1 MMCSVNNTFCVS
13 IIEEVCQVD
22 DEQIIRLFFERSEKA
37 IDETAEKYGAL
48 CTKIAVNILGDS
60 GESEEAVNDT
70 WLRAWD
76 TIPPTRPKS
85 LAAYLSVIARN
96 LALDR
101 YRKKKAAKRIDDSL
115 ITTLDEVSQM
125 LPADMN
131 IERRTEQR
139 QLIERIN
146 LFLKKLPKGQRVI
159 FVRRYFYLDS
169 IKEISQRY
177 GFTESNVTV
186 TLTRL
191 RKKLRKFLEK
201 EDLL

>member
-13 IIEEVCQVD
+13 IIEEVGQVN

-60 GESEEAVNDT
+60 GESEEAVSDT

-85 LAAYLSVIARN
+85 LGAYLSVLTRN
-96 LALDR
+96 ISLDR

-125 LPADMN
+125 LPTSLN
-131 IERRTEQR
+131 IEKLTEQR

-146 LFLKKLPKGQRVI
+146 TFLGKLPKGQRVI

-169 IKEISQRY
+169 IKEIAQRY
-177 GFTESNVTV
+177 GYTESNVTV

-191 RKKLRKFLEK
+191 RKKLAAFLEK
-201 EDLL
+201 EGLL

>member
-1 MMCSVNNTFCVS
+1 MDDES
-13 IIEEVCQVD
+13 IIE
-22 DEQIIRLFFERSEKA
+22 LFFERDEKA
-37 IDETAEKYGAL
+37 LDEVAGKYNAL
-48 CTKIAVNILGDS
+48 CSKIAMNILCDA

-70 WLRAWD
+70 WLKAWK

-85 LAAYLSVIARN
+85 LGAYLSVIVRN
-96 LALDR
+96 ISLDR
-101 YRKKKAAKRIDDSL
+101 FRKKKAAKRIDDTLVS
-115 ITTLDEVSQM
+115 TLDEVAQM

-146 LFLKKLPKGQRVI
+146 LFLKKLPKGQRII

-177 GFTESNVTV
+177 GYTESNITV
-186 TLTRL
+186 TLTRI
-191 RKKLRKFLEK
+191 RKKLAAFLEK

>member
-1 MMCSVNNTFCVS
+1 M
-13 IIEEVCQVD
+13 D

-76 TIPPTRPKS
+76 TIPPTKPKS
-85 LAAYLSVIARN
+85 LGAYLSVLTRN
-96 LALDR
+96 ISLDR

-125 LPADMN
+125 LPASLN
-131 IERRTEQR
+131 IEKHTEQR

-146 LFLKKLPKGQRVI
+146 TFLGKLPKAQRVI

-169 IKEISQRY
+169 IKEIAQRY
-177 GFTESNVTV
+177 GFTDSNVTV

-191 RKKLRKFLEK
+191 RKKLAAFLEK
-201 EDLL
+201 EGLL

>member
-1 MMCSVNNTFCVS
+1 M
-13 IIEEVCQVD
+13 D

-85 LAAYLSVIARN
+85 LGAYLSVLTRN
-96 LALDR
+96 ISLDM

-115 ITTLDEVSQM
+115 LTTLDEVAQM
-125 LPADMN
+125 LPCSLD
-131 IERRTEQR
+131 IERLTEQR

-146 LFLKKLPKGQRVI
+146 TFLGKLPAGQRII

-169 IKEISQRY
+169 IKDISQRF
-177 GFTESNVTV
+177 GFTESSVTV

-191 RKKLRKFLEK
+191 RKRLAAFLEK

>member
-1 MMCSVNNTFCVS
+1 MDDES
-13 IIEEVCQVD
+13 IIE
-22 DEQIIRLFFERSEKA
+22 LFFERSEKA

-48 CTKIAVNILGDS
+48 CSKIAVNILGDS

-70 WLRAWD
+70 WLKAWK
-76 TIPPTRPKS
+76 TIPPAKPKS
-85 LAAYLSVIARN
+85 LGAYLSVLTRN
-96 LALDR
+96 ISLDR
-101 YRKKKAAKRIDDSL
+101 YRKKKAAKRIDDTLVS
-115 ITTLDEVSQM
+115 TLDEIAQM
-125 LPADMN
+125 LPAEIN
-131 IERRTEQR
+131 IERHAEQR

-146 LFLKKLPKGQRVI
+146 FFLKKLPKGQRII

-169 IKEISQRY
+169 IREIAQRY

-191 RKKLRKFLEK
+191 RKKLAAFLEK

>member
-1 MMCSVNNTFCVS
+1 MDDES
-13 IIEEVCQVD
+13 IIE
-22 DEQIIRLFFERSEKA
+22 LFFERDEKA
-37 IDETAEKYGAL
+37 LDEVAGKYNAL
-48 CTKIAVNILGDS
+48 CSKIAMNILGDA

-70 WLRAWD
+70 WLIAWK

-85 LAAYLSVIARN
+85 LGAYLSVTVRN
-96 LALDR
+96 ISLDR
-101 YRKKKAAKRIDDSL
+101 FRKKKAAKRIDDTLVS
-115 ITTLDEVSQM
+115 TLDEVAQM
-125 LPADMN
+125 LPAEMN
-131 IERRTEQR
+131 IEHRTEQR

-146 LFLKKLPKGQRVI
+146 LFLKKLPKGQRII

-191 RKKLRKFLEK
+191 RKKLEAYLEK
-201 EDLL
+201 EELL

>member
-1 MMCSVNNTFCVS
+1 MDDES
-13 IIEEVCQVD
+13 IIG
-22 DEQIIRLFFERSEKA
+22 LFFERSEKA

-76 TIPPTRPKS
+76 TIPPTSPKS
-85 LAAYLSVIARN
+85 LGAYLSVIVRN
-96 LALDR
+96 ISLDR
-101 YRKKKAAKRIDDSL
+101 YRKKKAAKRIDDTLVS
-115 ITTLDEVSQM
+115 TLDEVAQM

-146 LFLKKLPKGQRVI
+146 LFLKKLPKGQRII

-177 GFTESNVTV
+177 GYTESNITV
-186 TLTRL
+186 MLTRI
-191 RKKLRKFLEK
+191 RKKLAAFLEK
-201 EDLL
+201 EGLL

>member
-1 MMCSVNNTFCVS
+1 MDDES
-13 IIEEVCQVD
+13 IIE
-22 DEQIIRLFFERSEKA
+22 LFFERSEKA

-48 CTKIAVNILGDS
+48 CSKIAVNILGDS

-76 TIPPTRPKS
+76 TIPPTKPKS
-85 LAAYLSVIARN
+85 LGAYLSVLTRN
-96 LALDR
+96 ISLDR
-101 YRKKKAAKRIDDSL
+101 YRKKKAAKRIDDTLVS
-115 ITTLDEVSQM
+115 TLDEVAQM
-125 LPADMN
+125 LPAEMN

-146 LFLKKLPKGQRVI
+146 LFLKKLPKGQRII

-177 GFTESNVTV
+177 GYTESNITV
-186 TLTRL
+186 TLTRI
-191 RKKLRKFLEK
+191 RKKLAAFLEK

>member
-1 MMCSVNNTFCVS
+1 MDDES
-13 IIEEVCQVD
+13 IIE
-22 DEQIIRLFFERSEKA
+22 LFFERSEKA

-48 CTKIAVNILGDS
+48 CSKIAVNILGDS

-70 WLRAWD
+70 WLKAWK
-76 TIPPTRPKS
+76 TIPPAKPKS
-85 LAAYLSVIARN
+85 LGAYLSVLTRN
-96 LALDR
+96 ISLDR
-101 YRKKKAAKRIDDSL
+101 YRKKKAAKRIDDTLVS
-115 ITTLDEVSQM
+115 TLDEVAQM
-125 LPADMN
+125 LPAEMN

-146 LFLKKLPKGQRVI
+146 TFLGKLPKGQRVI

-177 GFTESNVTV
+177 GYTESNVTV

-191 RKKLRKFLEK
+191 RKKLAAFLEK

>member
-1 MMCSVNNTFCVS
+1 M
-13 IIEEVCQVD
+13 D

-85 LAAYLSVIARN
+85 LGAYLSVLTRN
-96 LALDR
+96 ISLDR
-101 YRKKKAAKRIDDSL
+101 YRKKKAAKRIDDTLVS
-115 ITTLDEVSQM
+115 TLDEVAQM

-169 IKEISQRY
+169 IKEISQHY

-191 RKKLRKFLEK
+191 RKKLAAFLEK
-201 EDLL
+201 EGLL